1 MNNLAFLCCFLLI
14 FCPSCPTK
22 TREKQIFKD
31 GERRVF
37 VLDDIF
43 PSQSINSFYNLV
55 SFGKVAGKISSWF
68 YTKSDNYQ
76 DFLTLNAT
84 SNSPWMAAIN
94 PEFFMK
100 TALWN
105 IIQNEIELISA
116 GKNYFPYEVA
126 FTMHRRLDFIT
137 EAGKESAQV
146 ADDLM
151 VRICLNKDF
160 KKNDYGETLFYRD
173 SGEILAAVHPK
184 MGRMMIWNAS
194 VPFIFKPPAMSYL
207 QAQYDIIVR
216 LSTSKE
222 KADQKILETK
232 RQIENC
238 EKQDTLGFALSDQV
252 DIPVVDLSKFE
263 KKRFHDSLGREIAVF
278 DGLLNSKDLDAL
290 RLFLLQYNSAF
301 MYQGFDTSGDEEHD
315 NVSWIAMLKVK
326 DFVTSRLWRLVKQL
340 AAYLSGINEWYPY
353 DVSMNIIRNSHFTR
367 IHQDCEPSEHEYTFL
382 LYLTPDWE
390 VNNYGETVFF
400 EELFNK
406 DGRPFPP
413 GKQQYEWLASVRPRY
428 GRMVIFRGIIPHS
441 ARPPSPGFNGVRY
454 TFACKISSSYRLA
467 ISKALGET
475 LEYLDNGDNDDP
487 EAMNLLEKLSTDDKS
502 TPTTEFIE
510 EKLVKYRQK
519 RDDAWDNKIET
530 ILKQLTASKSRVNDE
545 L

>member
-137 EAGKESAQV
+137 EAG
-146 ADDLM
+146 
-151 VRICLNKDF
+151 KDF

-367 IHQDCEPSEHEYTFL
+367 IHQDCEPK
-382 LYLTPDWE
+382 
-390 VNNYGETVFF
+390 
-400 EELFNK
+400 LFNK

-454 TFACKISSSYRLA
+454 TFAC
-467 ISKALGET
+467 KALGET

>member
-1 MNNLAFLCCFLLI
+1 MKDAFSFWTISSHRNLSSPSTNWFLL
-14 FCPSCPTK
+14 
-22 TREKQIFKD
+22 EKLRAKFRHGFI
-31 GERRVF
+31 
-37 VLDDIF
+37 
-43 PSQSINSFYNLV
+43 P
-55 SFGKVAGKISSWF
+55 
-68 YTKSDNYQ
+68 KSDNYQ

-116 GKNYFPYEVA
+116 GKVYLPYEVA

-137 EAGKESAQV
+137 EAGKENAQV

-238 EKQDTLGFALSDQV
+238 EKQNTLGFALSDQV

-278 DGLLNSKDLDAL
+278 DGLLDSKDLDAL

-413 GKQQYEWLASVRPRY
+413 GEQQYEWLASVRPRY

-441 ARPPSPGFNGVRY
+441 ARPPNPGFNGVRY

-467 ISKALGET
+467 ISKTLGET
-475 LEYLDNGDNDDP
+475 LEYLDNGDDDHP

-519 RDDAWDNKIET
+519 RDDAWDNKIEA
-530 ILKQLTASKSRVNDE
+530 ILKQLTASKGRVNDE